1 MGVGMFMRGR
11 LKVGGGT
18 GKEGWVLAME
28 AFIVGVLWMGRPV
41 EVGSGCLPM
50 ERSISVSF
58 GIIFRMGWAEWNFL
72 MVSFCLA
79 KNILGDFYQG
89 DFNNSDM
96 HGRGQMSYKNGDIYT
111 GEWVSDS
118 KEGYG
123 TTHYK
128 DGSSYVGIWANDR
141 RHGIGKFTT
150 PTGKVR
156 EFMWVND
163 LETDTAVDYLD
174 KFRDK
179 EILRDGSAKQ

>member
-1 MGVGMFMRGR
+1 
-11 LKVGGGT
+11 
-18 GKEGWVLAME
+18 
-28 AFIVGVLWMGRPV
+28 
-41 EVGSGCLPM
+41 
-50 ERSISVSF
+50 
-58 GIIFRMGWAEWNFL
+58 
-72 MVSFCLA
+72 
-79 KNILGDFYQG
+79 
-89 DFNNSDM
+89 
-96 HGRGQMSYKNGDIYT
+96 MSYKNGDIYT

-123 TTHYK
+123 TTRYK

-156 EFMWVND
+156 EFMWVDD

-179 EILRDGSAKQ
+179 EILRDGSGKL